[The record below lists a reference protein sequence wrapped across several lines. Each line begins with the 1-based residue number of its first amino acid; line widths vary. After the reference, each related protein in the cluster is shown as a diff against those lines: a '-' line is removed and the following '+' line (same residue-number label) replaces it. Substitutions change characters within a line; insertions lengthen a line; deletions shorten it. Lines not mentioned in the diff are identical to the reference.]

1 MGSERPG
8 LSPVAAPPSYVDIY
22 GQATSPP
29 PLPLTFGPT
38 SYDYHAGGPD
48 AALARQ
54 NAARHAPE
62 LLVSRSSVA
71 VCVYWRAVAYYMLLP
86 LPSTG
91 PCSPCN
97 QFTGKRDK
105 EGVSQQYLYASTRL
119 ESD

>member
-8 LSPVAAPPSYVDIY
+8 LSQVAAPPSHDST
-22 GQATSPP
+22 TS
-29 PLPLTFGPT
+29 LTSLTFRST
-38 SYDYHAGGPD
+38 SCDYHAGGPD

-91 PCSPCN
+91 PCSAHRP
-97 QFTGKRDK
+97 FTGLRDK
-105 EGVSQQYLYASTRL
+105 EGVRQQSLYASTRL